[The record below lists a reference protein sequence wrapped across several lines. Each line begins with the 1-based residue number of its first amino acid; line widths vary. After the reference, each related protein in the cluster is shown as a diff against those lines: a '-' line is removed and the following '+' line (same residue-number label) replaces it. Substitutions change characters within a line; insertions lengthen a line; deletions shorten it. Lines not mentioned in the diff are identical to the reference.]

1 MTPACTGLVKRRWSG
16 LGLLK
21 STSNAKN
28 FICRQVVLVCL
39 QPFQRNSLLKNSLF
53 VAAQNRETFT
63 KTPNFGG
70 WMSFKIID
78 VDIPKK
84 LVASACYDKQHVWA
98 RQANSGKI
106 TFFYR
111 GSPSFSLSFEG
122 TPLTQ
127 RHEMSSQNTKA
138 CKISFAK
145 TPKSHLMC
153 IFLQFYCNK
162 NVKIYAVK

>member
-106 TFFYR
+106 TFFIGGPPLSLCRSR
-111 GSPSFSLSFEG
+111 GPLSPSGMKCRHKILKLVRYHLLKPQSLIWCVYFCSFIATKMSKF
-122 TPLTQ
+122 TP
-127 RHEMSSQNTKA
+127 
-138 CKISFAK
+138 
-145 TPKSHLMC
+145 
-153 IFLQFYCNK
+153 
-162 NVKIYAVK
+162 